1 MASSDKWRDMS
12 NWRTARESAPSTTSA
27 ARNPRPAYQGRLA
40 AQSWRTKEPAGGPS
54 DASGQDDQRDQ
65 RDHRERPQRGDWGRG
80 TRPYDRERANNKP
93 QKDDSS
99 ASKAIA
105 EGRRIYIGN
114 LRYQAKPDDIEML
127 LNDNELA
134 SFESIHISIDHF
146 TGRNPSYC
154 FVEFPDRETA
164 ERAMSTL
171 EGKLLLGREVKCRPC
186 IPKGGASGGRQNAA
200 LDRWGRWSGDKDGRN
215 GEDEP
220 AAQQSPEAAEGDDL
234 SSLNRYTKD
243 FARQRLY
250 VGGLPR
256 MHDQATNF
264 SEISELFKDFQI
276 DAISK
281 RITAHESVRSKPG
294 HHDFCFVDF
303 ATPEQAQAAIDAING
318 TLFRGGRLK
327 VNLANGRSN
336 KWQERGNL
344 HRKNNA
350 DKLIEQAA

>member
-1 MASSDKWRDMS
+1 MASSDSWRDSS
-12 NWRTARESAPSTTSA
+12 NWRT
-27 ARNPRPAYQGRLA
+27 PRDR
-40 AQSWRTKEPAGGPS
+40 S
-54 DASGQDDQRDQ
+54 DATLQGEQREQRDQ
-65 RDHRERPQRGDWGRG
+65 REQRERPQRGDWGRG
-80 TRPYDRERANNKP
+80 TRPYDRERTNNKP
-93 QKDDSS
+93 QADENS
-99 ASKAIA
+99 AAKAIA

-114 LRYQAKPDDIEML
+114 LRYQAKPDDIEVL
-127 LNDNELA
+127 LNDNELGN
-134 SFESIHISIDHF
+134 FESIHISIDHF

-186 IPKGGASGGRQNAA
+186 IPKGGASGGRQTAG
-200 LDRWGRWSGDKDGRN
+200 LDRWGKWSGEKNSRD

-220 AAQQSPEAAEGDDL
+220 ATDRSSKAARVEDPASL
-234 SSLNRYTKD
+234 SRYTKD
-243 FARQRLY
+243 FTGQRLY

-281 RITAHESVRSKPG
+281 RITAHESARSKPG

-303 ATPEQAQAAIDAING
+303 ATPEQAQAAIEAING
-318 TLFRGGRLK
+318 SFFRGGRLK
-327 VNLANGRSN
+327 VNLASGRSN
-336 KWQERGNL
+336 KWQERESLDNVNVDNL
-344 HRKNNA
+344 IK
-350 DKLIEQAA
+350 QAA